1 MRRSTILVGATVLL
15 CLVVFGSPAAA
26 VEKGADGKIIMRM
39 AHSSPVGNPTDIAAK
54 KWIELIS
61 QRTGGKVEIKLFP
74 NEQLGSEK
82 ACLEGVVLGTIDIS
96 LNDAAYVADLYPIT
110 GVFDF
115 PFTFRDWDHYKATI
129 TNPIFPE
136 MAAIVEKE
144 VGVKTLSIWIY
155 GRRLLISKKAVKSP
169 ADAKNMKI
177 RTPPSELAQENAR
190 VLGGIPVTIA
200 FSETYMGLKQGL
212 ADAAENP
219 STAIYDQ
226 KWYEVA
232 KYLSM
237 TNHVWNNEILTMG
250 KKAWE
255 TFTPEQQKIVRDTSN
270 EVSLFRMDLQKQMET
285 SRVEDLKKLGMQVVV
300 PPSLD
305 PYRKLAAD
313 IKKKYA
319 TKYAKYEWSKW
330 HDRVLNIGK

>member
-1 MRRSTILVGATVLL
+1 MRRRSVLVCATVLL
-15 CLVVFGSPAAA
+15 SLLFLGGTAGA
-26 VEKGADGKIIMRM
+26 VEKGPDGKIIMRM

-54 KWIELIS
+54 KWIELIG
-61 QRTGGKVEIKLFP
+61 QRTGGKVEVKLFP

-96 LNDAAYVADLYPIT
+96 LNDAAYVADLYPIA

-115 PFTFRDWDHYKATI
+115 PFTFRDWDHYAAMLK
-129 TNPIFPE
+129 NPIFPE
-136 MAAIVEKE
+136 MATIIEKE

-155 GRRLLISKKAVKSP
+155 GRRLLISKKPVRSP

-177 RTPPSELAQENAR
+177 RTPPSGLAQENAR

-232 KYLSM
+232 KYLAM
-237 TNHVWNNEILTMG
+237 TNHVWNNEILTMS

-255 TFTPEQQKIVRDTSN
+255 AFTPEQQKIVRDTSN
-270 EVSLFRMDLQKQMET
+270 EVGVFRMDLQRQLET
-285 SRVEDLKKLGMQVVV
+285 SRVDDLKKLGMEVVV

-305 PYRKLAAD
+305 PYRKLASD
-313 IKKKYA
+313 IKKKYT
-319 TKYAKYEWSKW
+319 TKYAKYEWAKW
-330 HDRVLNIGK
+330 HDRVVNIGK

>member
-1 MRRSTILVGATVLL
+1 MKRRMVLVSVTALFSLFLVG
-15 CLVVFGSPAAA
+15 GMAAA
-26 VEKGADGKIIMRM
+26 VEKGPDGKVILRM
-39 AHSSPVGNPTDIAAK
+39 AHSSPVDNPTDIAAK
-54 KWIELIS
+54 KWVETIA
-61 QRTGGKVEIKLFP
+61 QKTGGKVEIKIFP

-82 ACLEGVVLGTIDIS
+82 ACLEGAVLGTIDIS
-96 LNDAAYVADLYPIT
+96 LNDAAYVADLYPIA

-115 PFTFRDWDHYKATI
+115 PFTFRDWAHYAAMLK
-129 TNPIFPE
+129 NPIFPE
-136 MAAIVEKE
+136 MAAIIEKE

-155 GRRLLISKKAVKSP
+155 GRRLLVSKKLVRSP

-226 KWYEVA
+226 KWYEVT
-232 KYLSM
+232 KYLAL
-237 TNHVWNNEILTMG
+237 TNHVWNNEILTMS

-255 TFTPEQQKIVRDTSN
+255 ALSPEQQKIVRDASN
-270 EVSLFRMDLQKQMET
+270 EMAVYRMDLQKQLEE
-285 SRVEDLKKLGMQVVV
+285 SRVADLKKLGMEVVV

-305 PYRKLAAD
+305 PYRTIASE
-313 IKKKYA
+313 IKKRYT
-319 TKYAKYEWSKW
+319 TKYAKFEWAKW

>member
-1 MRRSTILVGATVLL
+1 MRHGVVLAGAAVLLSLFLLGSPVGAI
-15 CLVVFGSPAAA
+15 
-26 VEKGADGKIIMRM
+26 EKGPDGKIILRM
-39 AHSSPVGNPTDIAAK
+39 AHSSPVGNPTDIASK

-61 QRTGGKVEIKLFP
+61 QRTGGKVEVKLFP

-96 LNDAAYVADLYPIT
+96 LNDAAYVADLYPIA

-115 PFTFRDWDHYKATI
+115 PFTFRDWDHYAAMLKH
-129 TNPIFPE
+129 PMFPE
-136 MAAIVEKE
+136 MATIIEKE
-144 VGVKTLSIWIY
+144 VGVKTLAIWIY
-155 GRRLLISKKAVKSP
+155 GRRLLISKKSVSSP
-169 ADAKNMKI
+169 ADAKNLKI

-232 KYLSM
+232 KYLAM
-237 TNHVWNNEILTMG
+237 TNHVWNNEILTMS
-250 KKAWE
+250 KKTWE
-255 TFTPEQQKIVRDTSN
+255 ALTPEQRKIVQDTSS
-270 EVSLFRMDLQKQMET
+270 EVAVYRMDLQKQMET

-305 PYRKLAAD
+305 PYRKLAAE
-313 IKKKYA
+313 IKAKYSA
-319 TKYAKYEWSKW
+319 RYAKHEWAKW
-330 HDRVLNIGK
+330 HDRVLSIGK